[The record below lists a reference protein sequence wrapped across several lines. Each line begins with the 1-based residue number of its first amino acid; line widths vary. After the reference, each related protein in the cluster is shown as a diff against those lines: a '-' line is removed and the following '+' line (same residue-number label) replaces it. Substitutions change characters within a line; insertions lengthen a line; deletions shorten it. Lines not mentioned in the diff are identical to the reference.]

1 MSNMPPPPPPPSP
14 GPPGPPPDPGSYGS
28 SGMTGWAMTGTGQQL
43 ELAGAGARLGARI
56 IDVVIMVVVAF
67 VLIVIGIMALFGFAD
82 DSATD
87 DEQTIG
93 LAFLIATWGL
103 VVLIGL
109 LYEVVMIATRG
120 QTLGKMMTSVKVV
133 RADNGSVP
141 GWGKSIVRWII
152 PTIVGVILAVLIPGI
167 GGLLSLLVYVSLLW
181 DSARQGWHD
190 KAAGTLVIKV

>member
-14 GPPGPPPDPGSYGS
+14 GPPGPPPDPGSYGP

-56 IDVVIMVVVAF
+56 IDIVIMTVVMI
-67 VLIVIGIMALFGFAD
+67 VLFIVGVVALFGATS

-87 DEQTIG
+87 DEETIG
-93 LAFLIATWGL
+93 YAISLFIVLAVL
-103 VVLIGL
+103 VGL
-109 LYEVVMIATRG
+109 LYEVVMIAIRG

-133 RADNGSVP
+133 RADNGLVP

-152 PTIVGVILAVLIPGI
+152 PTIAGSILAFLIPGI
-167 GGLLSLLVYVSLLW
+167 GGLLSLLIYVSLLW

>member
-56 IDVVIMVVVAF
+56 IDIVIMVVVAF

-133 RADNGSVP
+133 RADNGLVP
-141 GWGKSIVRWII
+141 GWGKSIGRWIV
-152 PTIVGVILAVLIPGI
+152 PAVLTFIPAVGPF
-167 GGLLSLLVYVSLLW
+167 LSLLVYLSLLW

-190 KAAGTLVIKV
+190 KAAGTFVIKV